1 MKFKLNR
8 GKSIKL
14 GDKEIPISTTDG
26 WTDIPDDEIINTLS
40 NAVVKSDCNQHDI
53 NAPDYIKN
61 SYCCDRRYEVDTGI
75 FSTNGAPPVSTE
87 NGLLTYRIPIENQ
100 IITPAELR
108 ANETLYGLNVTIND
122 KTWDIPIADI
132 CHERLL

>member
-26 WTDIPDDEIINTLS
+26 WIDIPDDEIINTLS

-61 SYCCDRRYEVDTGI
+61 SYCYDRRYEVDVGI
-75 FSTNGAPPVSTE
+75 FSTKGVPPVSTP
-87 NGLLTYRIPIENQ
+87 NGHSR
-100 IITPAELR
+100 R
-108 ANETLYGLNVTIND
+108 AYV
-122 KTWDIPIADI
+122 
-132 CHERLL
+132 